1 VLNGKGENM
10 KNHSILILPL
20 ILFLNCF
27 CFPQNQLAN
36 QEYQN
41 ILKEIENVQPLSV
54 ATVPDSGLIIQQ
66 DAAIFKLISGELF
79 RCSQIAGSERLLLF
93 KGKGKFSFSPPSQIE
108 KDHLY
113 RFYEKHTLDE
123 EFYYLVIMFSDP
135 AKLRLLGD
143 LKFSEKSD
151 LSFVKRDFQKFI
163 NYTSDSDAG
172 YFHTEFMR
180 SFLNYHTNSLFYV
193 HIGLTKGDPVFFKIS
208 PYNREEVSFLK
219 KRDTKFMISSDYQEV
234 ISSYSLPKSVDK
246 DKSFKEDVIK
256 IINYNIISKIEN
268 NLDFSSKC
276 EINYERKY
284 TNSNWIKFSL
294 YYELIVDS
302 VLLNDQRTFDYYR
315 GEENSELWIKLNPL
329 SADNKITVFYKGDLL
344 EKDELS
350 WIALKSPDYWFP
362 RYSYRDNVLHDL
374 TFTYPEK
381 YKLVSIGKKES
392 EEESDDFITCRW
404 KSVEPAHSASFNIGF
419 FEKFE
424 LEDESKT
431 KVNVFISK
439 SGHQKLASLLAS
451 YGTLSGADMDEKIAT
466 DILGS
471 IQFYKEMIGPI
482 PLKELQVTEIPY
494 LHGQAFPG
502 LVHLSFLNYQGIE
515 SDMADELFRAHEVA
529 HQWWGIGVNFDTYH
543 DQWLSEGFAEYF
555 ALWFVQAAFQDNE
568 MFFKVL
574 DKWKDEIFNNRKYL
588 FGSGQEAGPIWLGSR
603 TNTSDTEGDYDLI
616 IYKKGAW
623 VLHMLRNMLIDLKTM
638 NEEPF
643 QKMIKE
649 YYKTFYGKKATTTD
663 FKNITDKYCG
673 QDMSWFFNQFVYGTE
688 VPSYIFSY
696 KSEKSAEG
704 KVIVTC
710 KIIQENVTDNFK
722 MYVPIKINLSNDRFA
737 RMRIEV
743 KGKETIVK
751 LPPLPEEP
759 EEIIFNDL
767 NSVLCEV
774 EYD

>member
-1 VLNGKGENM
+1 M

-20 ILFLNCF
+20 FLVLNCF
-27 CFPQNQLAN
+27 CFSQNQNTN

-41 ILKEIENVQPLSV
+41 ILKEIENAQPLSV
-54 ATVPDSGLIIQQ
+54 ATVPDSGIIIQQ

-123 EFYYLVIMFSDP
+123 EFYYLIIMFSDP

-143 LKFSEKSD
+143 LKFSELSD
-151 LSFVKRDFQKFI
+151 FSFIKRDFQKFI
-163 NYTSDSDAG
+163 DYTSDSDAG
-172 YFHTEFMR
+172 YFDTDFMR
-180 SFLNYHTNSLFYV
+180 SFLNYHNNGLFYA
-193 HIGLTKGDPVFFKIS
+193 HIGLTNGDPVFFKIS
-208 PYNREEVSFLK
+208 PYDMEEVSFLK
-219 KRDTKFMISSDYQEV
+219 KRDTKFLISSDYQEV
-234 ISSYSLPKSVDK
+234 ISSYSQVKPVDK

-256 IINYNIISKIEN
+256 INNYNIISKIED
-268 NLDFSSKC
+268 NLDFSARC
-276 EINYERKY
+276 DINYERKY

-294 YYELIVDS
+294 YYDLIVDS

-315 GEENSELWIKLNPL
+315 GEENSELWIRLNAR
-329 SADNKITVFYKGDLL
+329 SADDKITVYYSGDLL

-362 RYSYRDNVLHDL
+362 RYSYRDNVLYDL

-381 YKLVSIGKKES
+381 YMLVSIGKKES

-404 KSVEPAHSASFNIGF
+404 KSVEPTHSASFNIGF
-419 FEKFE
+419 FERFE
-424 LEDESKT
+424 LEDESRT

-439 SGHQKLASLLAS
+439 SGHQRLSSLLAS
-451 YGTLSGADMDEKIAT
+451 YGTLSGGDMDEKIAT
-466 DILGS
+466 DVLGS

-482 PLKELQVTEIPY
+482 PLNELQVTEIPY

-588 FGSGQEAGPIWLGSR
+588 FGSGQQAGPIWLGSR

-623 VLHMLRNMLIDLKTM
+623 VLHMLRNMLLDLKTM
-638 NEEPF
+638 NEDPF
-643 QKMIKE
+643 QNVIKE

-673 QDMSWFFNQFVYGTE
+673 QDMSWFFKQFVYGTE
-688 VPSYIFSY
+688 VPTYIFSY
-696 KSEKSAEG
+696 KTEKSAEG

-710 KIIQENVTDNFK
+710 KIIQENVSDNFK

-737 RMRIEV
+737 RLRIEV

>member
-1 VLNGKGENM
+1 M
-10 KNHSILILPL
+10 KNHSILILPF
-20 ILFLNCF
+20 ILVLNCL
-27 CFPQNQLAN
+27 CLSQDQNTN

-54 ATVPDSGLIIQQ
+54 AAVPDSGLIIQQ

-93 KGKGKFSFSPPSQIE
+93 KGKGRFSFSPTSQIE

-113 RFYEKHTLDE
+113 RFYEKHSLDE
-123 EFYYLVIMFSDP
+123 EFYYLIIMFSDP

-143 LKFSEKSD
+143 LKFSEQSN
-151 LSFVKRDFQKFI
+151 LSYIKRDFQKFI
-163 NYTSDSDAG
+163 DYTNDSDAG
-172 YFHTEFMR
+172 YFDTDFMR
-180 SFLNYHTNSLFYV
+180 SFLNYHTNSLFYA
-193 HIGLTKGDPVFFKIS
+193 HIGLTNGDPVFFKIS
-208 PYNREEVSFLK
+208 PYDREEVSFLK
-219 KRDTKFMISSDYQEV
+219 KKDTKFIVSSDYQEV
-234 ISSYSLPKSVDK
+234 ISSYSLPKPNDK

-256 IINYNIISKIEN
+256 INKYNIISKIED
-268 NLDFSSKC
+268 NLDFSAKC

-294 YYELIVDS
+294 YYDLIVDS

-315 GEENSELWIKLNPL
+315 GEENYELWIKLNSL
-329 SADNKITVFYKGDLL
+329 SADDKITVYYKGDLL

-350 WIALKSPDYWFP
+350 WISIKSPNYWFP
-362 RYSYRDNVLHDL
+362 KYSNPQDAMCDL
-374 TFTYPEK
+374 TFIYPAK

-392 EEESDDFITCRW
+392 EDETDDFITCRW
-404 KSVEPAHSASFNIGF
+404 KSIEPTQHVSFNIGF
-419 FEKFE
+419 FEQFE
-424 LEDESKT
+424 LEDESGT

-439 SGHQKLASLLAS
+439 SGHQKLGSALAE
-451 YGTLSGADMDEKIAT
+451 YGILSGADMDEKIAT
-466 DILGS
+466 DVLAS
-471 IQFYKEMIGPI
+471 IQFFKGLIGPI
-482 PLKELQVTEIPY
+482 PHNELQVTEIPY
-494 LHGQAFPG
+494 THGQAFPG
-502 LVHLSFLNYQGIE
+502 LIHLSFTNYQGIE
-515 SDMADELFRAHEVA
+515 NDKGDELFRAHEVA
-529 HQWWGIGVNFDTYH
+529 HQWWGIGVDVDSYH
-543 DQWLSEGFAEYF
+543 DMWLGEGFAEYS
-555 ALWFVQAAFQDNE
+555 ALWFVQAAFKDNE
-568 MFFKVL
+568 IFFKVL
-574 DKWKDEIFNNRKYL
+574 DKWKDEIFGNRKYL
-588 FGSGQEAGPIWLGSR
+588 FSNGQEAGPIWLGRR
-603 TNTSDTEGDYDLI
+603 TNSSDTEGDYDLI

-638 NEEPF
+638 NEDPF

-649 YYKTFYGKKATTTD
+649 YYKTYYGKKATTTD

-673 QDMSWFFNQFVYGTE
+673 QDMSWFFKQFVYGTE
-688 VPSYIFSY
+688 VPTYRFSY

-704 KVIVTC
+704 KVIVSC
-710 KIIQENVTDNFK
+710 KIIQENVSDDFK
-722 MYVPIKINLSNDRFA
+722 MYVPIRINLSNDRFA

-743 KGKETIVK
+743 KGKETTVK

>member
-1 VLNGKGENM
+1 M
-10 KNHSILILPL
+10 KKHSILILPL
-20 ILFLNCF
+20 ILVLNCF
-27 CFPQNQLAN
+27 CFSQSQNTN

-41 ILKEIENVQPLSV
+41 ILKEIENIQPVSV
-54 ATVPDSGLIIQQ
+54 AAVPDSGLIIQQ
-66 DAAIFKLISGELF
+66 DAAIFKLINGELF

-113 RFYEKHTLDE
+113 RFYEKHSLDE
-123 EFYYLVIMFSDP
+123 EFYYLIIMFSDP

-143 LKFSEKSD
+143 LKFIEKSD
-151 LSFVKRDFQKFI
+151 LSDIKRDFQKFI

-180 SFLNYHTNSLFYV
+180 SFLNYHTNSLFYA

-256 IINYNIISKIEN
+256 INKYNIISKIED
-268 NLDFSSKC
+268 NLDFSAKC

-466 DILGS
+466 DVLGS

-482 PLKELQVTEIPY
+482 PLNELQVTEIPY

-568 MFFKVL
+568 TFFKVL

>member
-20 ILFLNCF
+20 ILVLNCF
-27 CFPQNQLAN
+27 CLSQDQKTN

-41 ILKEIENVQPLSV
+41 ILKEIESVQPVSV
-54 ATVPDSGLIIQQ
+54 AAVPDSGLIIQQ
-66 DAAIFKLISGELF
+66 DAAIFKLINGELF
-79 RCSQIAGSERLLLF
+79 RCSEIASSERLLLF
-93 KGKGKFSFSPPSQIE
+93 KGKGQFIFSPHSQIE

-172 YFHTEFMR
+172 YFDTDFMR
-180 SFLNYHTNSLFYV
+180 SFLNNHTNGLFYA
-193 HIGLTKGDPVFFKIS
+193 HIGLTTGNPVFFKIS
-208 PYNREEVSFLK
+208 PYDREEVSFLK

-234 ISSYSLPKSVDK
+234 ISSYSLLVPYDK

-256 IINYNIISKIEN
+256 INNYNIISKIDDD
-268 NLDFSSKC
+268 LDFSAKC

-284 TNSNWIKFSL
+284 TNSNWIVFSL
-294 YYELIVDS
+294 YYDLKVDS
-302 VLLNDQRTFDYYR
+302 VLLNGERTFDYYR
-315 GEENSELWIKLNPL
+315 GEENYELWIKLNPL
-329 SADNKITVFYKGDLL
+329 SADNKITVYYKGDLL

-350 WIALKSPDYWFP
+350 WISLKSPDYWFP

-381 YKLVSIGKKES
+381 YMLVSIGKKES
-392 EEESDDFITCRW
+392 EEASDDFVTCRW
-404 KSVEPAHSASFNIGF
+404 KSVEPAHSASFNIGL
-419 FEKFE
+419 FEKYE

-451 YGTLSGADMDEKIAT
+451 YGTLSGGDMDEKIAT
-466 DILGS
+466 DVLGS
-471 IQFYKEMIGPI
+471 IQFFRGLIGPI
-482 PLKELQVTEIPY
+482 PYNELQVTEIPY
-494 LHGQAFPG
+494 THGQAFPG
-502 LVHLSFLNYQGIE
+502 LIHLSFVNYQGIMD
-515 SDMADELFRAHEVA
+515 DMADELFRAHEVA

-543 DQWLSEGFAEYF
+543 DQWLSEGFAEYS
-555 ALWFVQAAFQDNE
+555 ALWFVQVAFQDNE
-568 MFFKVL
+568 LFFKVL
-574 DKWKDEIFNNRKYL
+574 DKWKDEILGNRKYL
-588 FGSGQEAGPIWLGSR
+588 FSTGQQAGPIWLGSR

-623 VLHMLRNMLIDLKTM
+623 VLHMLRNMLIDLNTM

-649 YYKTFYGKKATTTD
+649 YYKTYYGKKATTKD
-663 FKNITDKYCG
+663 FKIITDKYCR

-688 VPSYIFSY
+688 VPSYIFSH
-696 KSEKSAEG
+696 KSEKSADG
-704 KVIVTC
+704 KIIVTC
-710 KIIQENVTDNFK
+710 KIIQENVPDDFK
-722 MYVPIKINLSNDRFA
+722 MYVPIRINLSNDRFA

-743 KGKETIVK
+743 KGKETTVK

-759 EEIIFNDL
+759 DEIIFNDL

-774 EYD
+774 DYD

>member
-1 VLNGKGENM
+1 M
-10 KNHSILILPL
+10 KNHSILILPF
-20 ILFLNCF
+20 ILVLNCI
-27 CFPQNQLAN
+27 CLSQDQNTN

-41 ILKEIENVQPLSV
+41 ILKEIENVQPVSV
-54 ATVPDSGLIIQQ
+54 ATVPDSGLVIQQ

-93 KGKGKFSFSPPSQIE
+93 KGKGRFSFSPTSQIE

-113 RFYEKHTLDE
+113 RFYEKHSLDE
-123 EFYYLVIMFSDP
+123 EFYYLIIMFSDP

-143 LKFSEKSD
+143 LKFSEQSD
-151 LSFVKRDFQKFI
+151 LSYIKRDFQKFI
-163 NYTSDSDAG
+163 DYTNDSDAG
-172 YFHTEFMR
+172 YFDTDFMR
-180 SFLNYHTNSLFYV
+180 SFLNYHTNSLFYA
-193 HIGLTKGDPVFFKIS
+193 HIGLTNGDPVFFKIS
-208 PYNREEVSFLK
+208 PYDREEVSFLK
-219 KRDTKFMISSDYQEV
+219 KKDTKFIVSSDYQEV
-234 ISSYSLPKSVDK
+234 ISSYSLPMPNDK

-256 IINYNIISKIEN
+256 INNYNIISKIED
-268 NLDFSSKC
+268 NLDFSAKC

-284 TNSNWIKFSL
+284 TNSSWIKFSL
-294 YYELIVDS
+294 YYDLIVDS

-315 GEENSELWIKLNPL
+315 GEENSELWIKLNSL
-329 SADNKITVFYKGDLL
+329 SADDKITVYYKGDLL

-362 RYSYRDNVLHDL
+362 RYSYRDNVLYDL
-374 TFTYPEK
+374 TFTFPEK
-381 YKLVSIGKKES
+381 YMLVSIGKKES
-392 EEESDDFITCRW
+392 EEESDEFITSRW

-424 LEDESKT
+424 LEDENKV

-439 SGHQKLASLLAS
+439 SGHQKLANLLAS
-451 YGTLSGADMDEKIAT
+451 YGTLSGGDMDEKIAT
-466 DILGS
+466 DVLAS
-471 IQFYKEMIGPI
+471 IQFFKGLIGPI
-482 PLKELQVTEIPY
+482 PLNELQVTEIPY
-494 LHGQAFPG
+494 THGQAFPG
-502 LVHLSFLNYQGIE
+502 LIHLSFVNYQGIME
-515 SDMADELFRAHEVA
+515 DMADELFRAHEVA

-543 DQWLSEGFAEYF
+543 DQWLSEGFAEYS
-555 ALWFVQAAFQDNE
+555 ALWFVQAAFKDNE
-568 MFFKVL
+568 IFFKVL
-574 DKWKDEIFNNRKYL
+574 DKWKDEIFGNRKFL
-588 FGSGQEAGPIWLGSR
+588 FSTGQQAGPIWLGSR

-638 NEEPF
+638 KEDPF
-643 QKMIKE
+643 QNMIKE
-649 YYKTFYGKKATTTD
+649 YYKTYYGKKATTTD

-673 QDMSWFFNQFVYGTE
+673 QDMSWFFKQFVYGTE
-688 VPSYIFSY
+688 VPTYRFSF

-710 KIIQENVTDNFK
+710 KIIQENVSDDFK
-722 MYVPIKINLSNDRFA
+722 MYVPIRINLSNDRFA

-743 KGKETIVK
+743 KGNETTVK

>member
-20 ILFLNCF
+20 ILILNSF
-27 CFPQNQLAN
+27 CLSQDQKTN

-41 ILKEIENVQPLSV
+41 ILKEIENIQPVSV
-54 ATVPDSGLIIQQ
+54 AAVPDSGLIIQQ
-66 DAAIFKLISGELF
+66 DAAIFKLTDGELF

-113 RFYEKHTLDE
+113 RFYERHSLDE
-123 EFYYLVIMFSDP
+123 EFYYLIIMFSDP

-143 LKFSEKSD
+143 LKFIEKSD
-151 LSFVKRDFQKFI
+151 LSGIKRDFQKFM
-163 NYTSDSDAG
+163 NYTYDSDAG
-172 YFHTEFMR
+172 YFHTDFMR
-180 SFLNYHTNSLFYV
+180 SFLNYHTNGLFYA

-208 PYNREEVSFLK
+208 PYDREEVSFLK
-219 KRDTKFMISSDYQEV
+219 KKDIKFMISSDYQEV
-234 ISSYSLPKSVDK
+234 ISSYSLPKPVDK

-256 IINYNIISKIEN
+256 INSYNIISKIEN
-268 NLDFSSKC
+268 NLDFSAKC
-276 EINYERKY
+276 EITYERKY
-284 TNSNWIKFSL
+284 TNSNWITFSL
-294 YYELIVDS
+294 YYDLIVDS

-329 SADNKITVFYKGDLL
+329 SADDKITVYYHGDLM

-392 EEESDDFITCRW
+392 EVESDDFITCRW
-404 KSVEPAHSASFNIGF
+404 KSVEPGHSASFNIGF

-439 SGHQKLASLLAS
+439 SGHQKLASTLAE

-466 DILGS
+466 DVLGS
-471 IQFYKEMIGPI
+471 IQFFKGLIGPI
-482 PLKELQVTEIPY
+482 PLNELQVTEIPY
-494 LHGQAFPG
+494 YHGQAFPG
-502 LVHLSFLNYQGIE
+502 LIHLSFANYQGITK
-515 SDMADELFRAHEVA
+515 DKDDEIFRAHEVA
-529 HQWWGIGVNFDTYH
+529 HQWWGIGVNFDSYH
-543 DQWLSEGFAEYF
+543 DQWLSEGFATYSS
-555 ALWFVQAAFQDNE
+555 LWFVQAAFQDNE
-568 MFFKVL
+568 VFFKVL
-574 DKWKDEIFNNRKYL
+574 DKWKDEILGNRKYL
-588 FGSGQEAGPIWLGSR
+588 FGSGQQAGPIWLGSR

-623 VLHMLRNMLIDLKTM
+623 VLHMLRNMLLDLKTM
-638 NEEPF
+638 KEDPF

-649 YYKTFYGKKATTTD
+649 FYKTYYGKKATTTD

-696 KSEKSAEG
+696 KSEKSTDG
-704 KVIVTC
+704 KIIVTC
-710 KIIQENVTDNFK
+710 KIIQENVSDDFK
-722 MYVPIKINLSNDRFA
+722 MYIPIKINLSNDRFA

-743 KGKETIVK
+743 KGKETTVK

-774 EYD
+774 DYD